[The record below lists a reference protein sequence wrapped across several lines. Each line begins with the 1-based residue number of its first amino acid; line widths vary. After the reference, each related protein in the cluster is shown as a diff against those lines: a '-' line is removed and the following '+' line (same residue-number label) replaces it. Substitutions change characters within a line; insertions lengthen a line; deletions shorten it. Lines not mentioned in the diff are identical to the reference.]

1 VPVRAKKKTVEI
13 KDSSLLLLNGHSVT
27 DVEANKPPSVTQDD
41 PSLGDPVLS
50 GQTLVE
56 ASSDQKKKEK
66 RALCISLTT
75 LVLSIPALIGA

>member
-1 VPVRAKKKTVEI
+1 VPVRVKKKTVDI

-27 DVEANKPPSVTQDD
+27 DVEANKPSSVTQDD
-41 PSLGDPVLS
+41 PSLGDPSL
-50 GQTLVE
+50 GDPALGE

-66 RALCISLTT
+66 RALCISLAT